1 MEPATTTLIILG
13 AAVLAFMLNRL
24 PVGAVAILTA
34 LALYA
39 TGVLEAD
46 AALSG
51 FGEPVVV
58 FIAALF
64 VVSEGIDSTGV
75 TAWAGQALARRA
87 GTNKSRVLVAVMVL
101 AAFLTALIT
110 PNGAVA
116 ALIPMVVML
125 ALRIGSSPSQ
135 MLLPLAFAAHAGSLL
150 ALTGSPVNV
159 IVAEASREAGGD
171 GFGFFEYAL
180 IGLPLLVGTIGLS
193 ILLGPRALP
202 GTVPTTIGP
211 DLSRHAEVLSA
222 QYALEGG
229 FYRLRVREFSPL
241 IATRA
246 RDVDLADYPGIV
258 VVGVQTSSG
267 RPAPPDH
274 ELAKDDVVVVRGPSE
289 EVSHLVVAAMLA
301 VSMRPLLGGPGGAL
315 LSREAGVVE
324 AVVPPR
330 SPLVGEAVFPG
341 MLRGSELVIL
351 AVRRLGKDLGP
362 RTVALA
368 EGDVLLVH
376 GAWAAVNSLI
386 DDRDLLLVDS
396 PDLLR
401 RQAVPMGPKAK
412 RAIAVV
418 VGMVVLLVLGVVPPP
433 VAALLAATAMV
444 LLHVVGVQQAYR
456 SVSWQTIV
464 LIGGLIPL
472 STAIESSGA
481 AERIAR
487 ALIDGVGQGRP
498 YVLLIGLFLLTGA
511 LGQVVS
517 NTATVLIVVPIAVAA
532 ALETGVS
539 VQPVLML
546 VAVAG
551 ASSFLTP
558 IATPANMMVM
568 GAGGYRFGTYWR
580 LGLPVMLLWLVV
592 SVLLVPVIWPF

>member
-1 MEPATTTLIILG
+1 VEPATTTLIILG

-159 IVAEASREAGGD
+159 IVAEASRDAGGD

-301 VSMRPLLGGPGGAL
+301 VSMRPLLGGPGGSL

-376 GAWAAVNSLI
+376 GAWAAVNSLV
-386 DDRDLLLVDS
+386 DDRDILLVDS

-444 LLHVVGVQQAYR
+444 LFHVVGVQQAYR

>member
-159 IVAEASREAGGD
+159 IVAEASRDAGGD

-301 VSMRPLLGGPGGAL
+301 VSMRPLLGGPGGSL

-376 GAWAAVNSLI
+376 GAWAAVNSLV
-386 DDRDLLLVDS
+386 DDRDILLVDS

-444 LLHVVGVQQAYR
+444 LFHVVGVQQAYR